1 MVVVLI
7 IGILLSVGIPTFV
20 GARTRGQDVAARSTL
35 YAAATAATVLSDFGA
50 DYSRASAGAL
60 AVFEPSLTYVEGT
73 VASTGPNEVSVDS
86 STAGEWTATARSA
99 SGTCFGIE
107 LTPSSRTFFKSS
119 ACGTDSSG
127 PPVPATPTNLALTSA
142 VAAGSGTTAQNVA
155 DGDYSTRGGTL
166 WNQGKWFSFDLGS
179 VSQISQIL
187 LYNRTDS
194 CCSGRT
200 RDITIYISND
210 PIPGNASAAQSSG
223 AQSFFLQ
230 GIIGQPTTLTVNTTG
245 RYVMVF
251 GSGPA
256 TAFQEI
262 EIMGVP
268 S

>member
-1 MVVVLI
+1 MIVVLI
-7 IGILLSVGIPTFV
+7 IGILLAVGIPTFL
-20 GARTRGQDVAARSTL
+20 GARTKGQDTAARSTL
-35 YAAATAATVLSDFGA
+35 ATAATAATILSDFGA
-50 DYSRASAGAL
+50 DYTQATPTDLAL
-60 AVFEPSLTYVEGT
+60 FEPTLTYVDT
-73 VASTGPNEVSVDS
+73 NTASTGPNEISVDT
-86 STAGEWTATARSA
+86 STPGEWTGTVRSE

-107 LTPSSRTFFKSS
+107 LTVSGRTFFESS
-119 ACGTDSSG
+119 ACGAASTS
-127 PPVPATPTNLALTSA
+127 PPVAATPTNLAPSSA

-155 DGDYSTRGGTL
+155 DGDLSTRGGTL

-187 LYNRTDS
+187 LYNRTD

-200 RDITIYISND
+200 RDITIYISD
-210 PIPGNASAAQSSG
+210 SPIPGNASAAASSG

-230 GIIGQPTTLTVNTTG
+230 GIIGHPTTLTVNTTG
-245 RYVMVF
+245 QYVMVF

-262 EIMGVP
+262 EIMGIP